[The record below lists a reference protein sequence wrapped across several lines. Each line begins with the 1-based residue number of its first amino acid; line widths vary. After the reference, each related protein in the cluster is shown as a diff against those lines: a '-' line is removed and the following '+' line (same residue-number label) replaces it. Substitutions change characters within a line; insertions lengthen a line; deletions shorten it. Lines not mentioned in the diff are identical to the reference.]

1 MKTYILLAEWNNLV
15 MANYSVPKEFLL
27 PYLPAKTELD
37 FFEGKCY
44 VTLAGFMFLNTKMRG
59 FSVPFHTNFEEV
71 NLRFYVKCNDKGF
84 KKKGVVFIKEIVPRR
99 GISLIANS
107 IYRQNYVTM
116 DMRHFHR
123 LEGNFLEVGY
133 EWKYKDAWNGLSAKA
148 HKKSIPICNGSH
160 EEFIADHYWGYRK
173 YNDSVTYEYEVEHPR
188 WEIFKV
194 AEYKINCD
202 FAGIYGREFA
212 ALKNTEPASV
222 LLVKGSEIRVHPR
235 RVLE

>member
-1 MKTYILLAEWNNLV
+1 MKTYLLRAEWNNLV
-15 MANYSVPKEFLL
+15 MANYVVPKEILL

-71 NLRFYVKCNDKGF
+71 NLRIYVKCNATKF

-99 GISLIANS
+99 AISLVANS
-107 IYRQNYVTM
+107 IYKQNYTTM
-116 DMRHFHR
+116 SMRHFHR

-133 EWKYKDAWNGLSAKA
+133 AWKYKDSWNKLSAKA
-148 HKKSIPICNGSH
+148 HSKSMPICNGSF

-173 YNDSVTYEYEVEHPR
+173 YNDTITYEYEVEHPR

-194 AEYKINCD
+194 ADYQIDCD
-202 FAGIYGREFA
+202 FKSLYGPEFST
-212 ALKNTEPASV
+212 LNNTTPASV